1 MTGGVP
7 GSPDAG
13 TGQGAGVDDTR
24 ALTFVVV
31 VFEAELELLR
41 LQARS
46 MDDHLAPDDVHE
58 VIVIDNTVSGLSA
71 RRRRGLLR
79 QFGRL
84 RSRTRVVTPRD
95 LGLTP
100 SMTGWTGQ
108 QILKLV
114 VAAEVT
120 TRWYVVLDAKNHFI
134 APTTRSTFVGDD
146 GRAHL
151 GRHSF
156 EAHPLRAG
164 VERTMRFAGI
174 DPERHLGHFPV
185 TRTPFVM
192 STRDVRDLTDWLGT
206 QDGDTVPETFVRH
219 GLVEFPLY
227 SSWMIASGRLAQ
239 TYDEEAIPCPTV
251 WPGRRSRRDVDAVL
265 TAASQPGIRV
275 LAVHRT
281 ALARMSLRSAADVV
295 SFWRAH
301 AVVGSTLG
309 GWVFLGRFRLSY
321 STSMALRSARR
332 ALHRS

>member
-7 GSPDAG
+7 GSPEASS
-13 TGQGAGVDDTR
+13 GQGAGVDDTR
-24 ALTFVVV
+24 ALTYVVV
-31 VFEAELELLR
+31 VFEAEIELLR

-46 MDDHLAPDDVHE
+46 MDDHLAPDEVHE

-71 RRRRGLLR
+71 RRRRALLR

-95 LGLTP
+95 LGLAP

-114 VAAEVT
+114 VAAEVA

-134 APTTRSTFVGDD
+134 APTSRRTFVGDD

-192 STRDVRDLTDWLGT
+192 STRDVRDLTDWLGA
-206 QDGDTVPETFVRH
+206 QDGGTVPENFVRH

-227 SSWMIASGRLAQ
+227 SSWMTAAGRMTQ
-239 TYDEEAIPCPTV
+239 THDEEAIACPTI
-251 WPGRRSRRDVDAVL
+251 WPGRRSRRDVEAVL
-265 TAASQPGIRV
+265 SAASQPDIKV
-275 LAVHRT
+275 VAVHRT
-281 ALARMSLRSAADVV
+281 ALARMSLRSAAEVV
-295 SFWRAH
+295 GFWREH
-301 AVVGSTLG
+301 GVVGSTVA
-309 GWVFLGRFRLSY
+309 GWVFLLGPASPTPRAWPFGPRAGRCP
-321 STSMALRSARR
+321 RS
-332 ALHRS
+332 

>member
-1 MTGGVP
+1 M
-7 GSPDAG
+7 
-13 TGQGAGVDDTR
+13 
-24 ALTFVVV
+24 V
-31 VFEAELELLR
+31 VFEAEIELLR

-46 MDDHLAPDDVHE
+46 MDDHLAPDEVHE

-71 RRRRGLLR
+71 RRRRALLR

-95 LGLTP
+95 LGLAP

-114 VAAEVT
+114 VAAEVA

-134 APTTRSTFVGDD
+134 APTSRRTFVGDD

-192 STRDVRDLTDWLGT
+192 STRDVRDLTDWLGA
-206 QDGDTVPETFVRH
+206 QDGGTVPENFVRH

-227 SSWMIASGRLAQ
+227 SSWMTAAGRMTQ
-239 TYDEEAIPCPTV
+239 THDEEAIACPTI
-251 WPGRRSRRDVDAVL
+251 WPGRRSRRDVEAVL
-265 TAASQPGIRV
+265 SAASQPDIKV
-275 LAVHRT
+275 VAVHRT
-281 ALARMSLRSAADVV
+281 ALARMSLRSAAEVV
-295 SFWRAH
+295 GFWREH
-301 AVVGSTLG
+301 GVVGSTVA
-309 GWVFLGRFRLSY
+309 GWVFLARFRFSY
-321 STSMALRSARR
+321 ATSMALRSARR
-332 ALHRS
+332 ALRRRS